1 MTLPAEAVAAAYL
14 DACLIELRALK
25 PGNVHDDAAGHGMT
39 VADFE
44 AAARASA
51 DVFALPGLGVGERI
65 YEAVRRSRAAV
76 DCNANLG
83 IVLLCAPLA
92 EAALTAPAN
101 ATFRRGVEA
110 VLARL
115 DLADAEFA
123 FRAIRLAAP
132 GGLGESAR
140 HDVRRPATVGL
151 REAMSEAQARDRV
164 AHQYEAGFADVFGLG
179 VPRLRAGLARWGDP
193 AWAAAAAYLGFLA
206 AFADSHVERK
216 HGSSRA
222 EDVRRRAAPL
232 DALLQ
237 AAADPAALRPALLD
251 LDAALKR
258 EGVNPGTSADLT
270 VASLFALGLEDAQAG
285 ADPALSLPKSGD

>member
-1 MTLPAEAVAAAYL
+1 MTLPPEAVAAAYL

-25 PGNVHDDAAGHGMT
+25 PGNVHDYAAGHAMT

-51 DVFALPGLGVGERI
+51 DVFAQPGLGVGERI
-65 YEAVRRSRAAV
+65 FEAVRRSRAAV

-92 EAALTAPAN
+92 EAALTAPTN
-101 ATFRRGVEA
+101 ASFRRGVEA

-115 DLADAEFA
+115 DRADAEFA

-151 REAMSEAQARDRV
+151 REAMAEAQTRDRV
-164 AHQYEAGFADVFGLG
+164 AHQYEAGFADVFDLGL
-179 VPRLRAGLARWGDP
+179 PRLRAGLARWGDT

-206 AFADSHVERK
+206 AFPDSHVERK
-216 HGSSRA
+216 RGPARA

-270 VASLFALGLEDAQAG
+270 VASLFALRLEAARAG
-285 ADPALSLPKSGD
+285 ADPALPLPKSGD